1 MYRQTAS
8 LAAALA
14 FFTAAST
21 PAVAEG
27 RLEAQYSIT
36 LTGIPI
42 GRGALVLELSNDN
55 YTTAGSA
62 TVTGLLKLVS
72 PGKGSAASR
81 GTITNGKISPI
92 SYSLT
97 SESGERWEDIRMA
110 IAASVVRDFT
120 IMPPPSHSD
129 DRIPIA
135 DEHRKGVVDPM
146 SAAIMPVPGSG
157 DLLSAEACN
166 RTVSI
171 FDGRQRYD
179 LVMSYE
185 RSDSAKDVKG
195 YSGPL
200 VVCRIAY
207 RPLAGHRPN
216 RAQVKYMVENQNIFV
231 WLAPVAGTRV
241 LVPVRV
247 TVATLLGTLAVQ
259 ATHFSSEPRAQ
270 TVGNPAAKK

>member
-1 MYRQTAS
+1 MYRRTAY
-8 LAAALA
+8 LAAALTC
-14 FFTAAST
+14 FTAACN

-27 RLEAQYSIT
+27 GLEAQYSIA

-42 GRGALVLELSNDN
+42 GRSALVLELTNNN

-62 TVTGLLKLVS
+62 TVTGILKLVS

-81 GTITNGKISPI
+81 GSITNGKILPI

-110 IAASVVRDFT
+110 IAAGVVRDFT
-120 IMPPPSHSD
+120 IMPPPSYAD
-129 DRIPIA
+129 DRVPIT

-146 SAAIMPVPGSG
+146 SAMIMPVPGSG
-157 DLLSAEACN
+157 DVLSAETCN
-166 RTVSI
+166 RTLSI

-185 RSDSAKDVKG
+185 RSDIAKDVKG

-216 RAQVKYMVENQNIFV
+216 RAQVKYMVENQNIFI

-247 TVATLLGTLAVQ
+247 TVATMLGTLVVQ
-259 ATHFSSEPRAQ
+259 ATHFSSERRARPA
-270 TVGNPAAKK
+270 VSPAAKK